1 MTEYIATLICPS
13 RARNPPMRSVAVKPN
28 NIAILMM
35 GMNAADSFI
44 AS

>member
-1 MTEYIATLICPS
+1 MTEYIATFICPS

-28 NIAILMM
+28 NIAILMI
-35 GMNAADSFI
+35 GINAADSFI